1 LRAAVGL
8 VKSPECPSC
17 QMYKAENER
26 LWQEVDIL
34 LRVIEEHTYNTKEIT
49 DYIKSHKDIKYD
61 DIQ

>member
-1 LRAAVGL
+1 
-8 VKSPECPSC
+8 
-17 QMYKAENER
+17 MYKAENER

-61 DIQ
+61 DLVG